1 MSLLP
6 IIENGLHP
14 QAKFLYTIL
23 HAYAD
28 QNGVAIVAEDQIAAI
43 MRISPSRLRGYRS
56 EINQS
61 GYATVSLSNGNLIFT
76 AESDHQARDIARSTR
91 ESDHEPSAG
100 DPPADE
106 PTRDIARGARAGGDN
121 RGGMNERTSF
131 PPLSEKNSFILSIS
145 EAEQKASLALL
156 TDPAVQMGL
165 PTAHKWASARP
176 FEEIRAFACKF
187 VAQGRIPDTD
197 AGLIDYW
204 LRSGEPV
211 PPLSRNELW
220 QRHRTAE
227 EIAEDEKRQAEAAE
241 ENRRWEAEQAQRQA
255 QRDAAQSA
263 PSPTPAS
270 QPVAGDIRQS
280 EPDEIWAQVL
290 GELAASLPAPT
301 YEQWVRD
308 TDLIGVDD
316 GTYTV
321 GVPHAYA
328 RDWLENRLKTNVQRT
343 LSRLLNRS
351 IQVSFAV
358 RPRPTTPGGRT
369 E

>member
-1 MSLLP
+1 MPLLP

-14 QAKFLYTIL
+14 QAKFLYAIL
-23 HAYAD
+23 YAYAD
-28 QNGVAIVAEDQIAAI
+28 QNGVAIVAEEQIAAI

-76 AESDHQARDIARSTR
+76 AESDHQARDIARGAR
-91 ESDHEPSAG
+91 DSDHEPSTG
-100 DPPADE
+100 EPPADE
-106 PTRDIARGARAGGDN
+106 STRAGGDN

-131 PPLSEKNSFILSIS
+131 PPLSEKNSFIHSIS

-204 LRSGEPV
+204 LRSGEPI

-220 QRHRTAE
+220 QRHRTAG

-255 QRDAAQSA
+255 LRDAAQSA
-263 PSPTPAS
+263 PPPAPAS
-270 QPVAGDIRQS
+270 QPEAV
-280 EPDEIWAQVL
+280 EIWAQVL
-290 GELAASLPAPT
+290 SQLAFELPAPT

-343 LSRLLNRS
+343 LSSLLKRS

-358 RPRPTTPGGRT
+358 RPRPTHTGGRT